1 MAVATSFFSVT
12 IADNTLK
19 SNGNPETT
27 SAEVALTALTAAN
40 LVAQTTLIAAYKTA
54 LEGIIMGNVVGQQT
68 VQNRPVLANTP
79 ASSNLAQRENKWLVR
94 YHGATTFQKFR
105 VSYGTAD
112 LSLLPDHSEFL
123 DLSTSPG
130 SDFVTAFEA
139 AVKNPN
145 DQSEAVVVDTIQ
157 FVGRNT

>member
-1 MAVATSFFSVT
+1 MAVATSFFSMT

-27 SAEVALTALTAAN
+27 SAEVALTALNAGNLAAQ
-40 LVAQTTLIAAYKTA
+40 ATLIAALRTA
-54 LEGIIMGNVVGQQT
+54 VEGIILGNVVGQQT

-79 ASSNLAQRENKWLVR
+79 AASNLAQRENKWLVR
-94 YHGATTFQKFR
+94 YHGAITFQKFR

-123 DLSTSPG
+123 DLTTSPG
-130 SDFVTAFEA
+130 DAFKDAFEA
-139 AVKNPN
+139 VVKNPN
-145 DQSEAVVVDTIQ
+145 DQSEAVVVDTVQ